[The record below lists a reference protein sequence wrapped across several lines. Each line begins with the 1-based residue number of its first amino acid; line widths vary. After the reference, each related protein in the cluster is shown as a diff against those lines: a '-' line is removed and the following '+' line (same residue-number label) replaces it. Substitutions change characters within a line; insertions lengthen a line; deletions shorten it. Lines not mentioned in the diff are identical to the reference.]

1 MVYGSFRVEFL
12 SEIKSLIGGKYGPSE
27 FHTVRMHVK
36 LSHFQ
41 MWIHCTYKLIFIYA
55 NSDSNK

>member
-12 SEIKSLIGGKYGPSE
+12 SEIISLIGGKYGPSE
-27 FHTVRMHVK
+27 FHIVRMHVK
-36 LSHFQ
+36 LSYFQ
-41 MWIHCTYKLIFIYA
+41 MWIHCIYKLIFIYA